1 MKLEIFY
8 PVESLYLTN
17 DEFNKLE
24 DKFVNIMLDYFEKVY
39 VSDMSECMIINRVS
53 KINYKK
59 YVVYSDYHGS
69 FLAFFSDF
77 GKSDILDKLHLDSL
91 NAVFEDNIMSISK
104 E

>member
-8 PVESLYLTN
+8 PLDSLYLKK
-17 DEFNKLE
+17 DEFNELE
-24 DKFVNIMLDYFEKVY
+24 NKFVNIMLSYFEKVY
-39 VSDMSECMIINRVS
+39 VSDMSECMIIDRVS
-53 KINYKK
+53 KIKYKK

-77 GKSDILDKLHLDSL
+77 GSSDILDKLHLDNL
-91 NAVFEDNIMSISK
+91 DAIFEDNIMSLSK